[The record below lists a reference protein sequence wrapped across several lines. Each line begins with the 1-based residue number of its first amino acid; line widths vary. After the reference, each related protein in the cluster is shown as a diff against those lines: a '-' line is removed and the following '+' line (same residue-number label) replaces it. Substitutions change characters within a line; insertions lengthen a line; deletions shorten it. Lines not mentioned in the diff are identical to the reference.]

1 MAKELKNLQVKFISL
16 VEAGANKREVV
27 WKSDGQVYIPIK
39 KIDEEQ
45 RLVYGVVYAPD
56 DVDTQGDYATRDTIK
71 QAAYEFMKAAST
83 GNVDRDHDFN
93 PDEGFIAESWLIKDE
108 GPDPLFPD
116 EKPGTWCVGIYVVDD
131 NTWDD
136 VKKGKLTGLSLAGV
150 AERKEAMKDLEK
162 RINEFIK
169 KGMVRDNNDRG
180 KLWNLVYALEDA
192 QYYVLTSDLLEE
204 EKKAKLAENAQ
215 EFIAILSD
223 IKETGGDDSKDLSTL
238 AAVYESLKPVIESLT
253 KSEDPKPEPEPEPD
267 PVDTLKSD
275 LVSQIEALKTSL
287 DEKETALKEAL
298 ISKEDVTGLIDEKL
312 ADIIARVEKLEK
324 QPLGKG
330 SADPDN
336 NEPKKRNLFL

>member
-56 DVDTQGDYATRDTIK
+56 DIDTQGDYATRDTIK
-71 QAAYEFMKAAST
+71 QAAYEFMKAAFT

-150 AERKEAMKDLEK
+150 AERKEAMNKDLEK
-162 RINEFIK
+162 RINEFIQ

-192 QYYVLTSDLLEE
+192 QYYVLSSDLLEE

-238 AAVYESLKPVIESLT
+238 AAVYESLKPVIDSLT
-253 KSEDPKPEPEPEPD
+253 KSAD

-298 ISKEDVTGLIDEKL
+298 ISKEDVTGIIDEKL
-312 ADIIARVEKLEK
+312 AGIITRIEKLEK

-336 NEPKKRNLFL
+336 EPKKRNLFL